1 MTFTRPDSA
10 DVLALRRR
18 VAWTFPIAF
27 ALHDLEEVVAAGRW
41 QRTAM
46 QVLRRRFGRV
56 PGPLR
61 RVAEVSPRQ
70 MGIAVS
76 VVGTGVA
83 AVSALALVDLAGA
96 ERQAASGVRPDG
108 AAAAD
113 PRAQRLFRAVLM
125 AFTAHGL
132 THLASSV
139 VLRAYTPG
147 VLTVPLVIAPYS
159 VWAWRTLARSGAPL
173 LSRTGLGEFAFGAAA
188 TVVFVGGGQ
197 LIGRTVDRRLIARGR

>member
-1 MTFTRPDSA
+1 MTFTRPVPM

-27 ALHDLEEVVAAGRW
+27 ALHDLEEVLTAGRW
-41 QRTAM
+41 QRTAT
-46 QVLRRRFGRV
+46 QILRRRFGTV

-61 RVAEVSPRQ
+61 RVVDVSPRQ
-70 MGIAVS
+70 MTIAVS
-76 VVGTGVA
+76 VVGSGVA
-83 AVSALALVDLAGA
+83 AVSALALADLAAA
-96 ERQAASGVRPDG
+96 ERRARSGAPDEPTG
-108 AAAAD
+108 AD

-132 THLASSV
+132 THLASSA

-159 VWAWRTLARSGAPL
+159 VWAWRTLARSGVPV
-173 LSRTGLGEFAFGAAA
+173 LSRTGLRELAFGAAA

-197 LIGRTVDRRLIARGR
+197 LIGRTVDRRLTARGR